1 MTWEIFLGI
10 VALIG
15 FLAAVCGPL
24 IKLNTNIV
32 RLNDSIQ
39 VLQNAMDKIDTD
51 NEKSHKR
58 IWEHNEEQDD
68 QIDNHE
74 HRINSLEHNW
84 DVATRM
90 HPNLMQMNN
99 QSGNDID

>member
-1 MTWEIFLGI
+1 MTWEIFLGL
-10 VALIG
+10 VALFG

-68 QIDNHE
+68 ALEEHE
-74 HRINSLEHNW
+74 KRINGLEHNW
-84 DVATRM
+84 DLMNHM
-90 HPNLMQMNN
+90 HPDLMRNSENHNN
-99 QSGNDID
+99 T